1 MLVKQE
7 FMTSRE
13 VCNYC
18 NFSMGLLNSL
28 DKKGILRPRRRL
40 PVTNKR
46 LYVKEDIDAFL
57 KSIATDGD

>member
-18 NFSMGLLNSL
+18 NFSMSLLNSL
-28 DKKGILRPRRRL
+28 DKKGILKPRRRL
-40 PVTNKR
+40 PVTNRR
-46 LYVKEDIDAFL
+46 LYVQADVDAFL
-57 KSIATDGD
+57 KSISTKKD

>member
-1 MLVKQE
+1 
-7 FMTSRE
+7 MTSRE

-57 KSIATDGD
+57 KSIATDEN